1 MDSLEFLHRIRDHE
15 LDTVARHLLPGARIL
30 ELGGGTGYQAKQL
43 VARGFSVVSVDVA
56 TSIYRQQ
63 RVYPV
68 LEYDGRTLPFSD
80 GVFDVVFSSNVL
92 EHIRDLDRIHR
103 EIVRVLKPDGSCVH
117 VMPSPTWR
125 LWTSVTNYLEFVR
138 GLARTM
144 RAVFPCGHV
153 VAQQLS
159 LLKGLKRV
167 AGLVLAHAIP
177 ERHGETGNA
186 FTELWTFSRRAWIAH
201 FLRNRFEVVAVQPME
216 LFYTGYMILGPR
228 WSLAGRQRAARL
240 LGSAS
245 VLYKLRLVMRQE
257 PATSEADRKKGA

>member
-1 MDSLEFLHRIRDHE
+1 VDSLEFLHRIRDHE
-15 LDTVARHLLPGARIL
+15 LETVARHLPPGARIL
-30 ELGGGTGYQAKQL
+30 ELGGGTGYQARQL
-43 VARGFSVVSVDVA
+43 VARGFSVASVDVG

-92 EHIRDLDRIHR
+92 EHVRDLDRIHR
-103 EIVRVLKPDGSCVH
+103 EIVRVLKPDGCCVH
-117 VMPSPTWR
+117 VMPSPAWR

-144 RAVFPCGHV
+144 RAVFPRGQAA
-153 VAQQLS
+153 AQRMGVMR
-159 LLKGLKRV
+159 GLRRV
-167 AGLVLAHAIP
+167 AGLVKAHAIP

-186 FTELWTFSRRAWIAH
+186 FTELWTFSRRAWVGH
-201 FLRNRFEVVAVQPME
+201 FLRNRFEVVAVQPMD
-216 LFYTGYMILGPR
+216 LFYTGYNILGPR

-240 LGSAS
+240 LGCAS
-245 VLYKLRLVMRQE
+245 VLYRLKVAMRQD
-257 PATSEADRKKGA
+257 PAPSEAGRKRGA

>member
-144 RAVFPCGHV
+144 RAVFPCGRAG
-153 VAQQLS
+153 AQRIS
-159 LLKGLKRV
+159 LWKGCKRV
-167 AGLVLAHAIP
+167 AGLVWTHAIP

-186 FTELWTFSRRAWIAH
+186 FTELWTFSRRAWVGH

-216 LFYTGYMILGPR
+216 LFYTGYNILGPR
-228 WSLAGRQRAARL
+228 WSLAGRQRTARL

-245 VLYKLRLVMRQE
+245 VLYRLKPARRQE
-257 PATSEADRKKGA
+257 PAPPEAGRKRGA